1 MARYLSPKGQK
12 EAKKIGL
19 TILAVLAVFATVT
32 AILLLINVYHPFI
45 GVDQAVDSGEQATEA
60 VKALIRTV
68 R

>member
-1 MARYLSPKGQK
+1 MARYLSSKGQK

-19 TILAVLAVFATVT
+19 TILTLLAVFATVT
-32 AILLLINVYHPFI
+32 AILLLVNIYHPFI

-60 VKALIRTV
+60 VKSLIRSV